1 MTKIKLCGLSRP
13 QDIEATNQLRPDY
26 IGFVFAPQSRRYV
39 SPGAAARLRRQLA
52 PNIKAVGVFVQE
64 SPENAAA
71 LAAKGIIDLIQLH
84 GNEPED
90 YIRRLRSLTGA
101 PIIKAFSIAGPQD
114 VREAQESSADFI
126 LLDSGSGGTGN
137 AFDWELIREIKRPYF
152 LAGGLTVHSA
162 ARAVKALSPYGV
174 DVSSGIETDGKKDR
188 KKMAAFVRAVR
199 ENERK

>member
-39 SPGAAARLRRQLA
+39 SPRAAARLRRQLA

-90 YIRRLRSLTGA
+90 YIRRLRALTGA
-101 PIIKAFSIAGPQD
+101 PIIKAFSMAGPQD
-114 VREAQESSADFI
+114 VREAQASSADFI
-126 LLDSGSGGTGN
+126 LLDSGSGGTGK

-152 LAGGLTVHSA
+152 LAGGLTVHSVA
-162 ARAVKALSPYGV
+162 EAVKALSPYGV

-188 KKMAAFVRAVR
+188 QKMAAFVHAVR